1 MAHGAEARLGAVWVA
16 ESGGRLVGYELL
28 DKPLPAHG

>member
-16 ESGGRLVGYELL
+16 ESDGRLVGYLIAVLVLSVE
-28 DKPLPAHG
+28 H